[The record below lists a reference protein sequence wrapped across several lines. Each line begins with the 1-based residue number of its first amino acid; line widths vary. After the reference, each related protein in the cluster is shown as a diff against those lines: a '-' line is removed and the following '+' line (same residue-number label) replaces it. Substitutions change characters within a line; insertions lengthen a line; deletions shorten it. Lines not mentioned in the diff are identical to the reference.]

1 MQHMQN
7 NSDYL
12 SLKKGSFMPE
22 MFMHNIKVDIKAI
35 DEIDHVNNVVYVQWM
50 QDIAILHSIAQGCSQ
65 ESVLNRWRCG
75 WVAKSHFIQYR
86 SPAFLNDEIIVY
98 TWVSKMST
106 LSSLRK
112 YKFIRKT
119 DSKVIVEAE
128 TDCIF
133 VNIKTGRP
141 LRISEAVKKS
151 FQIVPAD
158 QEP

>member
-1 MQHMQN
+1 MQN

-22 MFMHNIKVDIKAI
+22 IFMHNIKVDIKAI

-50 QDIAILHSIAQGCSQ
+50 QDIAILHSIAQGLSQ
-65 ESVLNRWRCG
+65 EAYLTAGAG

-98 TWVSKMST
+98 TWVSKMSA

-128 TDCIF
+128 TDWVF